1 LLYAVVDIETTG
13 SYAAANGIT
22 EIAICITDGTK
33 ILAQYETLINPGQ
46 PIPYFIQSMTGITDA
61 MVQQA
66 PRFEAVAEKIYTLLQ
81 DKIFVAHNVS
91 FDYSFVLSH
100 LKEAGYALQSPKLC
114 TVRLARKIIPGY
126 PSYSLGKLCR
136 SLHISVYDRHR
147 AGGDCAATVQLLHLL
162 IEKDVE
168 GHIGKSLK
176 KNSKEWILPPNV
188 PKEHF
193 DKLPYTP
200 GVYYFHNAKG
210 KVVYVG
216 KANNLRYR
224 VNSHFSN
231 NSQGR
236 QKQNFM
242 QHVHAITYKECA
254 TELMACIL
262 ESVEIK
268 KRWPIFNA
276 SQKRWED
283 VYGIYVYEDQNGYLR
298 LAIDKKRKRLNPV
311 YTFHYLV
318 DGHAVLRKLI
328 SEHQLCPVLCFMQK
342 NNTACVALAA
352 STCSGACAQLEAP
365 ALYNERVNEAIAAL
379 QNKPSYAIVDK
390 GIEPAMQSCIL
401 VCDGQFYGMG
411 YVPAAAVINDINW
424 IKEQVTLYR
433 ENSYIRN
440 MVMGYASRFPDKIV
454 MLSSREIVDV

>member
-1 LLYAVVDIETTG
+1 
-13 SYAAANGIT
+13 
-22 EIAICITDGTK
+22 
-33 ILAQYETLINPGQ
+33 
-46 PIPYFIQSMTGITDA
+46 
-61 MVQQA
+61 
-66 PRFEAVAEKIYTLLQ
+66 
-81 DKIFVAHNVS
+81 
-91 FDYSFVLSH
+91 
-100 LKEAGYALQSPKLC
+100 
-114 TVRLARKIIPGY
+114 
-126 PSYSLGKLCR
+126 
-136 SLHISVYDRHR
+136 
-147 AGGDCAATVQLLHLL
+147 
-162 IEKDVE
+162 
-168 GHIGKSLK
+168 
-176 KNSKEWILPPNV
+176 
-188 PKEHF
+188 
-193 DKLPYTP
+193 
-200 GVYYFHNAKG
+200 
-210 KVVYVG
+210 VG